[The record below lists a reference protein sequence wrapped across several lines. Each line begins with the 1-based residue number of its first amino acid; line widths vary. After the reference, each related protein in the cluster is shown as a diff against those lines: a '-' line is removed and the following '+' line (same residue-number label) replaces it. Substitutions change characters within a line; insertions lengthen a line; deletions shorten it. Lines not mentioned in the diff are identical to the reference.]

1 MKLALKLFILILAL
15 ILLGTYVIAKI
26 REVQIDARYPPI
38 GQTVTVNGKKV
49 QAYVTGSGPDLV
61 MIHGSSG
68 NMRDLVIALEDTLAP
83 HFRLI
88 IFDRPGLGYSDRLS
102 ADGDKF
108 IDQAMILRDAAKQL
122 GADKPIVLGHSLGGI
137 ISMAWATQA
146 PDDLSALA
154 LISPVVM
161 PFDTPTST
169 YYKMNKDPIIG
180 PFVNHFIGAFH
191 YEGAIQNGLDEVF
204 TPNPPPAGYRE
215 GMGVELVLRP
225 KTIQSNARQRNQIH
239 EQIRALEAQY
249 DHVTVPIEI
258 LHGALDTTISAKIHA
273 EGLKNRL
280 KDVNVTIWPEQGHMP
295 HHFKQADI
303 LEAVQRLQSRITLKQ
318 KN

>member
-1 MKLALKLFILILAL
+1 MKLALKFIILVLILSSVGINAL
-15 ILLGTYVIAKI
+15 AKV
-26 REVQIDARYPPI
+26 REARIEARYPPL
-38 GQTVTVNGKKV
+38 GQIVEVNGKRV

-68 NMRDLVIALEDTLAP
+68 NMRDLILALEDTLAP
-83 HFRLI
+83 HFRVI

-102 ADGDKF
+102 AKGDTF
-108 IDQAMILRDAAKQL
+108 IDQAMILRDAAKKL
-122 GADKPIVLGHSLGGI
+122 GADKPIILGHSLGGI
-137 ISMAWATQA
+137 VSMAWATHA

-169 YYKMNKDPIIG
+169 YYKINKHPIIG

-204 TPNPPPAGYRE
+204 APDPPPAGYRE
-215 GMGVELVLRP
+215 EMGVELVLRP

-239 EQIRALEAQY
+239 AQIRALEAEY
-249 DHVTVPIEI
+249 DNVRVPIEI
-258 LHGALDTTISAKIHA
+258 LHGDLDTTVSLKIHA
-273 EGLKNRL
+273 EGLKNRID
-280 KDVNVTIWPEQGHMP
+280 DVNVTIWQDQGHMP

-303 LEAVQRLQSRITLKQ
+303 LDAVQRLQSRITLKQ
-318 KN
+318 

>member
-1 MKLALKLFILILAL
+1 MKLALKFIILVLILSSVGIYAL
-15 ILLGTYVIAKI
+15 AKV
-26 REVQIDARYPPI
+26 REARIEARYPPL
-38 GQTVTVNGKKV
+38 GQMVEVNGKRV

-68 NMRDLVIALEDTLAP
+68 NMRDLILALEDTLAP
-83 HFRLI
+83 HFRVI

-102 ADGDKF
+102 AQGDTF
-108 IDQAMILRDAAKQL
+108 IDQAMILRDAAKKL

-137 ISMAWATQA
+137 VSMAWATHA

-169 YYKMNKDPIIG
+169 YYKINKHPIIG

-204 TPNPPPAGYRE
+204 APDPPPAGYRE
-215 GMGVELVLRP
+215 KMGVELVLRP

-239 EQIRALEAQY
+239 EQIRALEADY
-249 DHVTVPIEI
+249 DNVRVPIEI
-258 LHGALDTTISAKIHA
+258 LHGDLDTTVSLKIHA
-273 EGLKNRL
+273 EGLKNRI
-280 KDVNVTIWPEQGHMP
+280 DDINVTIWQDQGHMP

-303 LEAVQRLQSRITLKQ
+303 LDAVQRLQSRITLKQ
-318 KN
+318 

>member
-1 MKLALKLFILILAL
+1 MKLALKFIILVLILSSVGIYAL
-15 ILLGTYVIAKI
+15 AKV
-26 REVQIDARYPPI
+26 REARIEARYPPL
-38 GQTVTVNGKKV
+38 GQMVEVNGKRV

-68 NMRDLVIALEDTLAP
+68 NMRDLILALEDTLAP
-83 HFRLI
+83 HFRVI

-102 ADGDKF
+102 AKGDTF
-108 IDQAMILRDAAKQL
+108 IDQAMILRDAAKKL
-122 GADKPIVLGHSLGGI
+122 GADKPVVLGHSLGGI
-137 ISMAWATQA
+137 VSMAWATHA

-169 YYKMNKDPIIG
+169 YYKINKHPIIG

-204 TPNPPPAGYRE
+204 APDPPPAGYRE
-215 GMGVELVLRP
+215 EMGVELVLRP

-239 EQIRALEAQY
+239 AQIRALEAEY
-249 DHVTVPIEI
+249 DNVRVPIEI
-258 LHGALDTTISAKIHA
+258 LHGDLDTTVSLKIHA
-273 EGLKNRL
+273 EGLKNRID
-280 KDVNVTIWPEQGHMP
+280 DVNVTIWQDQGHMP

-303 LEAVQRLQSRITLKQ
+303 LDAVQRLQSRITLKQ
-318 KN
+318 

>member
-1 MKLALKLFILILAL
+1 MKLALKFIILVLILSSVGIYAL
-15 ILLGTYVIAKI
+15 AKV
-26 REVQIDARYPPI
+26 REARIEARYPPL
-38 GQTVTVNGKKV
+38 GQMVEVNGKRV

-68 NMRDLVIALEDTLAP
+68 NMRDLILALENTLAP
-83 HFRLI
+83 HFRVI
-88 IFDRPGLGYSDRLS
+88 IFDRPGLGYSDRVS
-102 ADGDKF
+102 AQGDTF
-108 IDQAMILRDAAKQL
+108 IDQAMILRDAAKKL

-137 ISMAWATQA
+137 VSMAWATHA

-169 YYKMNKDPIIG
+169 YYKINKHPIIG

-204 TPNPPPAGYRE
+204 APDPPPAGYRE
-215 GMGVELVLRP
+215 KMGVELVLRP

-239 EQIRALEAQY
+239 EQIRALEADY
-249 DHVTVPIEI
+249 DNVRVPIEI
-258 LHGALDTTISAKIHA
+258 LHGDLDTTVSLKIHA
-273 EGLKNRL
+273 EGLENRID
-280 KDVNVTIWPEQGHMP
+280 DVNVTIWQDQGHMP
-295 HHFKQADI
+295 HQFKQADI
-303 LEAVQRLQSRITLKQ
+303 LDAVQRLQSRITLKQ
-318 KN
+318 

>member
-1 MKLALKLFILILAL
+1 
-15 ILLGTYVIAKI
+15 
-26 REVQIDARYPPI
+26 
-38 GQTVTVNGKKV
+38 
-49 QAYVTGSGPDLV
+49 

-68 NMRDLVIALEDTLAP
+68 NMRDLILALEDTLAP
-83 HFRLI
+83 HFRVI

-102 ADGDKF
+102 AQGDTF
-108 IDQAMILRDAAKQL
+108 IDQAMILRDAAKKL

-137 ISMAWATQA
+137 VSMAWATHA

-169 YYKMNKDPIIG
+169 YYKINKHPIIG

-204 TPNPPPAGYRE
+204 APDPPPAGYRE
-215 GMGVELVLRP
+215 KMGVELVLRP

-239 EQIRALEAQY
+239 EQIRALEADY
-249 DHVTVPIEI
+249 DNVRVPIEI
-258 LHGALDTTISAKIHA
+258 LHGDLDTTVSLKIHA
-273 EGLKNRL
+273 EGLENRID
-280 KDVNVTIWPEQGHMP
+280 DVNVTIWQDQGHMP
-295 HHFKQADI
+295 HHFKQSDI
-303 LEAVQRLQSRITLKQ
+303 LDAVQRLQSRITLKQ
-318 KN
+318 

>member
-1 MKLALKLFILILAL
+1 MKLALKFIILVLILSSVGICAL
-15 ILLGTYVIAKI
+15 AKV
-26 REVQIDARYPPI
+26 REARIEARYPPL
-38 GQTVTVNGKKV
+38 GQIVEVNGKRV

-68 NMRDLVIALEDTLAP
+68 NMRDLILALEDTLAP
-83 HFRLI
+83 HFRVI

-102 ADGDKF
+102 AKGDTF
-108 IDQAMILRDAAKQL
+108 IDQAMILRDAAKKL
-122 GADKPIVLGHSLGGI
+122 GADKPIILGHSLGGI
-137 ISMAWATQA
+137 VSMAWATHA

-169 YYKMNKDPIIG
+169 YYKINKHPIIG

-204 TPNPPPAGYRE
+204 APDPPPAGYRE
-215 GMGVELVLRP
+215 EMGVELVLRP

-239 EQIRALEAQY
+239 AQIRALEAEY
-249 DHVTVPIEI
+249 DNVRVPIEI
-258 LHGALDTTISAKIHA
+258 LHGDLDTTVSLKIHA
-273 EGLKNRL
+273 EGLKNRID
-280 KDVNVTIWPEQGHMP
+280 DVNVTIWQDQGHMP

-303 LEAVQRLQSRITLKQ
+303 LDAVQRLQSRITLKQ
-318 KN
+318 

>member
-1 MKLALKLFILILAL
+1 MKLALKFIILVLILSSVGIYAL
-15 ILLGTYVIAKI
+15 AKV
-26 REVQIDARYPPI
+26 REARIEARYPPL
-38 GQTVTVNGKKV
+38 GQMVEVNGKRV

-68 NMRDLVIALEDTLAP
+68 NMRDLILALEDTLAP
-83 HFRLI
+83 HFRVI

-102 ADGDKF
+102 AKGDTF
-108 IDQAMILRDAAKQL
+108 IDQAMILRDAAKKL
-122 GADKPIVLGHSLGGI
+122 GADKPIILGHSLGGI
-137 ISMAWATQA
+137 VSMAWATHA

-169 YYKMNKDPIIG
+169 YYKINKHPIIG

-204 TPNPPPAGYRE
+204 APDPPPAGYRE
-215 GMGVELVLRP
+215 KMGVELVLRP
-225 KTIQSNARQRNQIH
+225 KTVQNNARQRNQIH
-239 EQIRALEAQY
+239 AQIRALKADY
-249 DHVTVPIEI
+249 DNVRVPIEI
-258 LHGALDTTISAKIHA
+258 LHGDLDTTVSLKIHA
-273 EGLKNRL
+273 EGLKNRID
-280 KDVNVTIWPEQGHMP
+280 DVNVTIWQDQGHMP

-303 LEAVQRLQSRITLKQ
+303 LDAVQRLQSRITLKQ
-318 KN
+318 

>member
-1 MKLALKLFILILAL
+1 MKLALKFIILVLILSSVGIYAL
-15 ILLGTYVIAKI
+15 AKV
-26 REVQIDARYPPI
+26 REARIEARYPPL
-38 GQTVTVNGKKV
+38 GQMVEVNGKRV

-68 NMRDLVIALEDTLAP
+68 NMRDLILALEDTLAP
-83 HFRLI
+83 HFRVI
-88 IFDRPGLGYSDRLS
+88 IFDRPGLGYSDRVS
-102 ADGDKF
+102 AQGDTF
-108 IDQAMILRDAAKQL
+108 IDQAMILRDAAKKL

-137 ISMAWATQA
+137 VSMAWATHA

-169 YYKMNKDPIIG
+169 YYKINKHPIIG

-204 TPNPPPAGYRE
+204 APDPPPAGYRE
-215 GMGVELVLRP
+215 KMGVELVLRP

-239 EQIRALEAQY
+239 EQIRALEADY
-249 DHVTVPIEI
+249 DNVRVPIEI
-258 LHGALDTTISAKIHA
+258 LHGDLDTTVSLKIHA
-273 EGLKNRL
+273 EGLENRID
-280 KDVNVTIWPEQGHMP
+280 DVNVTIWQDQGHMP
-295 HHFKQADI
+295 HHFKQSDI
-303 LEAVQRLQSRITLKQ
+303 LDAVQRLQSRITLKQ
-318 KN
+318 

>member
-1 MKLALKLFILILAL
+1 MKLALKFIILVLILSSVGIYAL
-15 ILLGTYVIAKI
+15 AKV
-26 REVQIDARYPPI
+26 REARIEARYPPL
-38 GQTVTVNGKKV
+38 GQIVEVNGKRV

-68 NMRDLVIALEDTLAP
+68 NMRDLILALEDTLAP
-83 HFRLI
+83 HFRVI

-102 ADGDKF
+102 AKGDTF
-108 IDQAMILRDAAKQL
+108 IDQAMILRDAAKKL

-137 ISMAWATQA
+137 VSMAWATHA

-169 YYKMNKDPIIG
+169 YYKINKHPIIG

-204 TPNPPPAGYRE
+204 APDPPPAGYRE
-215 GMGVELVLRP
+215 EMGVELVLRP

-239 EQIRALEAQY
+239 AQIRALEAEY
-249 DHVTVPIEI
+249 DNVRVPIEI
-258 LHGALDTTISAKIHA
+258 LHGDLDTTVSLKIHA
-273 EGLKNRL
+273 EGLKNRID
-280 KDVNVTIWPEQGHMP
+280 DVNVTIWQDQGHMP

-303 LEAVQRLQSRITLKQ
+303 LDAVQRLQSRITLKQ
-318 KN
+318 